1 MLGGFRARGN
11 MNRIVYAVLLILLVK
26 TVHAANGDAPGGKE
40 VLIKSND
47 LNVFG
52 VLYNESK
59 AEENKKPALIF
70 LHGWAPQNVRAGERG
85 TYTAKKFSK
94 SGYVTLAV
102 TMRGWPDTGGY
113 DLCGWKQPQDI
124 SMVVEW
130 LKKQDIVD
138 PNRIGIVG
146 HSQGGQVALLA
157 SALNSSIKSVVAY
170 YPVTDI
176 SLWAKETDLPKEA
189 IDGYINGVCAYKASQ
204 KDRSP
209 VYKAEEINA
218 DVLLMHGEG
227 DKRVPIKHSEIM
239 LTALLKYKKKA
250 QLHRVDNGHHG
261 AYGEAWEG
269 TELMVLNYLNKNL

>member
-1 MLGGFRARGN
+1 
-11 MNRIVYAVLLILLVK
+11 MNRVLYAVFLILLFQ

-52 VLYNESK
+52 VLYNENK
-59 AEENKKPALIF
+59 AEKDKKPALIF

-85 TYTAKKFSK
+85 TYTAKKFS
-94 SGYVTLAV
+94 SYGYITLAV

-124 SMVVEW
+124 SLVVEW
-130 LKKQDIVD
+130 LKKQDNVD

-189 IDGYINGVCAYKASQ
+189 IDGYINGVCAYKATQ
-204 KDRSP
+204 KDRSA
-209 VYKAEEINA
+209 VFKAEEINA
-218 DVLLMHGEG
+218 NVLLMHGE
-227 DKRVPIKHSEIM
+227 DDRRVPIKHSEIM
-239 LTALLKYKKKA
+239 LTALLKYNKKA
-250 QLHRVDNGHHG
+250 QLHRVNNGHHG
-261 AYGEAWEG
+261 AYGEDWEG
-269 TELMVLNYLNKNL
+269 TELMVLNYLNQNL

>member
-1 MLGGFRARGN
+1 VQIRVRGN
-11 MNRIVYAVLLILLVK
+11 MNRVLWAVLLLLLSN
-26 TVHAANGDAPGGKE
+26 TVLAANGDAPGGKE
-40 VLIKSND
+40 VFIKSND

-52 VLYNESK
+52 VLYDETKEES
-59 AEENKKPALIF
+59 NRKPALIF

-94 SGYVTLAV
+94 SGYITLAV

-124 SMVVEW
+124 SQVVEW
-130 LKKQDIVD
+130 LKKQAGVD

-146 HSQGGQVALLA
+146 HSQGGQVALLV
-157 SALNSSIKSVVAY
+157 SALNKSVKSVVAY

-189 IDGYINGVCAYKASQ
+189 IDGYINGVCAYKATQ

-209 VYKAEEINA
+209 VFKAEEINA
-218 DVLLMHGEG
+218 NVLLMHGE
-227 DKRVPIKHSEIM
+227 DDRRVPIKHSEIM
-239 LTALLKYKKKA
+239 LAALLKYNKQA
-250 QLHRVDNGHHG
+250 ELHRVQKGHHG
-261 AYGEAWEG
+261 AYGKVWEG
-269 TELMVLNYLNKNL
+269 TELMVLNYLNQNL

>member
-1 MLGGFRARGN
+1 MDIRARGN
-11 MNRIVYAVLLILLVK
+11 MNRIVYAVFLILLVK

-138 PNRIGIVG
+138 PKRIGIVG

-250 QLHRVDNGHHG
+250 QLHRIDNGHHG